1 MQWFYSNAQDVRQG
15 GCLLV
20 ATDIASRG
28 FDLPQTTHI
37 YNFDLPKTA
46 VDYLHR
52 AGRTGRLPFSKE
64 VCSVTNLITNDERFV
79 LRKFENELMFQCE
92 EVCLDSLALWNSTD
106 ACFKCFFS
114 SFLITWNYQFN
125 SLNLHRCLLIYF
137 FRFGPKLE
145 RFFKIIRRHIF
156 M

>member
-1 MQWFYSNAQDVRQG
+1 MQILWFHSNAQDVRQG

-37 YNFDLPKTA
+37 YNFDLPKTV

-64 VCSVTNLITNDERFV
+64 VCSVTNLITKDERFV
-79 LRKFENELMFQCE
+79 LRKFENELLFQCE
-92 EVCLDSLALWNSTD
+92 EVYLESLALWN
-106 ACFKCFFS
+106 FS
-114 SFLITWNYQFN
+114 SLLGVF
-125 SLNLHRCLLIYF
+125 CLLVRWTGTKAILSILFVLAPKFRYF
-137 FRFGPKLE
+137 LE
-145 RFFKIIRRHIF
+145 FLKGIF
-156 M
+156 NVN

>member
-1 MQWFYSNAQDVRQG
+1 MEQPTRMQMQWFYSNAQDVRQG

-106 ACFKCFFS
+106 ACLKCFFFLLS
-114 SFLITWNYQFN
+114 HHLELSVQFSEHAQMSYYLFFSFWPQTWD
-125 SLNLHRCLLIYF
+125 
-137 FRFGPKLE
+137 
-145 RFFKIIRRHIF
+145 IF
-156 M
+156 